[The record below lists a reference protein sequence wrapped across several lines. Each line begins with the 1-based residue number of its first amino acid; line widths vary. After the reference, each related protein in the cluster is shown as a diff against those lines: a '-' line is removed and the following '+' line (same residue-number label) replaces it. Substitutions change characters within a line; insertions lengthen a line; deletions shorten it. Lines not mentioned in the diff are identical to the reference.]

1 MAGQEGFEPP
11 TFGFGDRRSAVGTT
25 GLEQLFA
32 NTLRIYEKFGTRI
45 LYATSYFCKHLY
57 LKNPHMA
64 GFLFGARPETKP
76 RSISY

>member
-25 GLEQLFA
+25 GLEQFFA

-45 LYATSYFCKHLY
+45 LYATSDFCKHLY

-64 GFLFGARPETKP
+64 GFLV
-76 RSISY
+76 